1 MQNKNKKIK
10 ILVIDDDVF
19 FRKIYRDQLTK
30 AGFDFL
36 EATNGV
42 EGIHK
47 IQNEHPDLILLD
59 LMLPMKNG
67 FEVLKEVKK
76 NPELE
81 KIPIMILSNLG
92 QEQDVKEGMNL
103 GASGYFVKGET
114 KISEIIK
121 IIKEKI
127 S

>member
-1 MQNKNKKIK
+1 MQNKKIK

-47 IQNEHPDLILLD
+47 IQNEHPDFILLD

-76 NPELE
+76 NPELK
-81 KIPIMILSNLG
+81 KIPVMILSNLG

-103 GASGYFVKGET
+103 GAEGYFIKGET
-114 KISEIIK
+114 KVSEIIK